1 MTIVM
6 TYFQVSNH
14 PAPLPFLSSHQP
26 YLVLTSPFGRWQL
39 CNEDYNWWWRSFMC
53 SGSCALYIFLYSI
66 WYLTKELDIEGTS
79 SSLAT
84 QRIKL

>member
-1 MTIVM
+1 M
-6 TYFQVSNH
+6 
-14 PAPLPFLSSHQP
+14 
-26 YLVLTSPFGRWQL
+26 LTTPFGLWQL

-79 SSLAT
+79 LSFAT
-84 QRIKL
+84 PGGSCAGQALVYISR